1 MPFTIQ
7 PHPMWPD
14 THSGIYEDGVLRVGV
29 PHGQEEEAIA
39 RMVETTRR
47 HYQEIVNRENAG
59 DPRLV
64 IAQGRAYSIGS
75 SSDYPKGFSGA
86 RWRISF
92 LDGRRV
98 ITDSLWS
105 MGEIPTEWRKQLP
118 DNALLR
124 EIR

>member
-14 THSGIYEDGVLRVGV
+14 THSGIYEDGVLRIGV
-29 PHGQEEEAIA
+29 PHGQEEDAIA
-39 RMVETTRR
+39 RMVETTRQHFQR
-47 HYQEIVNRENAG
+47 IVDRKSQD

-75 SSDYPKGFSGA
+75 SDDYPKGFCGA
-86 RWRISF
+86 RWLVRF

-105 MGEIPTEWRKQLP
+105 MGEIPIDWRRQLP
-118 DNALLR
+118 DNAILC
-124 EIR
+124 EIQ